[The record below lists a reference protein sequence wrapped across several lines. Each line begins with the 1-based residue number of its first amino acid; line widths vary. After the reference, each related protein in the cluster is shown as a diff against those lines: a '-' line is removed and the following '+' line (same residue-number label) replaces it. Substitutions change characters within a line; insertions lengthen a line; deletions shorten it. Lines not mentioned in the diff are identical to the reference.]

1 MYTKETKSLRQNPH
15 YNFCVILKTNQMK
28 YQAIS
33 FLVSTPFR
41 TWCKNN
47 KNRFQWNNS
56 SYYMPWYDVQLIKK
70 LGSNVYAYVE
80 SFCLCVFVTF
90 FCHNFERIAHLF
102 KSSCVLCLVFLF
114 FFSFFCFELL
124 FGWFRSDFQ
133 WFDKIEKWSDF
144 PKNPNEILAQGF
156 MNWKLGFSR

>member
-1 MYTKETKSLRQNPH
+1 MYKKNKSTTPKSALQFLC
-15 YNFCVILKTNQMK
+15 NFKNKWINQRK
-28 YQAIS
+28 YQAFS

-41 TWCKNN
+41 TCCKNN

-56 SYYMPWYDVQLIKK
+56 SYMPWYDVQLIKK

-102 KSSCVLCLVFLF
+102 KSSCVLCLVFLTF
-114 FFSFFCFELL
+114 FFLL
-124 FGWFRSDFQ
+124 FGAFIRQFNWFRSDFQ
-133 WFDKIEKWSDF
+133 WFDKIEKMIRF
-144 PKNPNEILAQGF
+144 QIKFQKIRG
-156 MNWKLGFSR
+156 MNF